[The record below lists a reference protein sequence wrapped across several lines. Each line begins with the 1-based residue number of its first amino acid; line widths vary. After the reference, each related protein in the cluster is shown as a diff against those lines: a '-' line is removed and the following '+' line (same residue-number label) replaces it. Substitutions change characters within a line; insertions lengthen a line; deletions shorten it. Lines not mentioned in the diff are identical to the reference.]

1 MAEEA
6 AGSSVA
12 DDPMHVDGGGER
24 ALQTLSQSTL
34 LQPAAPVD
42 YDDGISDAAMAAAL
56 DAAAVPTPEQLER
69 GRANKA
75 VAQAKL
81 AAKAS
86 SARVHATVIED
97 ELSDAAMLAALEA
110 AERGHDEAAA
120 TNAIAQFLEVQLDPH
135 EEWHNGFVYRAEG
148 RGQPILYYLDS
159 SGSVLTFKDWAT
171 AAGRLDDVGT
181 HLVLTDG
188 DRAALEFKALMDDDS
203 DSGCDAPSDL
213 PVVTL
218 DQLPARQAPKGAY
231 TPLSGAWST

>member
-1 MAEEA
+1 MTTHAKRHAGALTDSFVSKKQRPDDGMCHLTAELHANGFVVVSGDTTSVKDYLLKHLGFEFTRGTQTWMHKGGRAVLERLVARVDRRFCLLDVVDHQAPLPKASLSA
-6 AGSSVA
+6 AMM
-12 DDPMHVDGGGER
+12 D
-24 ALQTLSQSTL
+24 SQSSQGDDLDEPVGSLCSAATVPGGPGTANAL

-120 TNAIAQFLEVQLDPH
+120 
-135 EEWHNGFVYRAEG
+135 
-148 RGQPILYYLDS
+148 
-159 SGSVLTFKDWAT
+159 
-171 AAGRLDDVGT
+171 AG
-181 HLVLTDG
+181 G
-188 DRAALEFKALMDDDS
+188 D
-203 DSGCDAPSDL
+203 CP
-213 PVVTL
+213 
-218 DQLPARQAPKGAY
+218 
-231 TPLSGAWST
+231 